1 MGDLQWT
8 RPDLGL
14 QPRVCRAVPCP
25 TPGEPPRAPFQ
36 GRAGLPQGRGGRWA
50 AGGPQALIP
59 GSSRFPQIDS
69 LLTFFFQ
76 LLVPRLGSMEPP
88 SPPLCASSPCCSL
101 APRLISPP
109 FPLGDKCFFSHEGSY
124 FHASLPTRAQAA
136 HCDHPTLGVP
146 WHHPFWASHHGPH
159 PDSPQ
164 QGTATPVL
172 PCPSAWHP
180 LCLLL

>member
-25 TPGEPPRAPFQ
+25 TPGEPPGPFPGQ
-36 GRAGLPQGRGGRWA
+36 GRPA
-50 AGGPQALIP
+50 AGEGRPL
-59 GSSRFPQIDS
+59 GSGWTSGSNPRQQPFPSDRFPS
-69 LLTFFFQ
+69 HFFFSAA
-76 LLVPRLGSMEPP
+76 GSTARIDGAAFPA
-88 SPPLCASSPCCSL
+88 PLSF
-101 APRLISPP
+101 PP

-146 WHHPFWASHHGPH
+146 RHHPFWASHHGPH
-159 PDSPQ
+159 PDFPQ

-180 LCLLL
+180 LRLLL